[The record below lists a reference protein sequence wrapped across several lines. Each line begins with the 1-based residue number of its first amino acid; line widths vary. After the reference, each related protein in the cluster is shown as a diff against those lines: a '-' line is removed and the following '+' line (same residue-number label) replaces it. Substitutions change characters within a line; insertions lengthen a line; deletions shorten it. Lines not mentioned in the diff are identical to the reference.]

1 MCEGIEAELQGIAL
15 GDERLN
21 KRSVQVLKTLAS
33 DPQASINAACDG
45 WGDTLAAYRLFNN
58 PSLSPEKVLAPHFE
72 ATRQRMEA
80 HPVVLIIQDTTELD
94 FSNHPPQG
102 ARCLDTVDRIGFY
115 DHTYL
120 AATPE
125 GLALGVIGGEQFDRS
140 PESLGK
146 ARERRSLPITEKES
160 FRWLTGYR
168 YAAQLACELPAQRI
182 ISVADC
188 EADIYDIYQE
198 AQDQALT
205 THFIIRAKENRCTS
219 QLHPEAGP
227 KTYYK
232 MLDLVKASP
241 VRTTR
246 TLELQQTPKR
256 AARQAQLEIR
266 ALRVTMQPPK
276 HRLQSPSLSPITF
289 HLVLAEEVNA
299 PPEAKAVRWVLV
311 TTLPIDTE
319 EQILQALD
327 YYAARWTI
335 EVYYRVL
342 KTGCRV
348 EQIQLETLERVK
360 NCLAFYKIIAWR
372 VLYLTHLNREC
383 PEVPCSAFFTDDEWQ
398 PTWRIVKKEPP
409 PKKAPTLSQ
418 FMALVARLGGYN
430 GRATEPPPG
439 TQVIWTGLRRVL
451 DFSLAWAAFGKNK
464 DELVYK

>member
-33 DPQASINAACDG
+33 DPQASINAACEG

-72 ATRQRMEA
+72 ATRKRMES

-94 FSNHPPQG
+94 FSNHPPRG
-102 ARCLDTVDRIGFY
+102 GRCLDTVERIGFY

-120 AATPE
+120 AVTPE

-146 ARERRSLPITEKES
+146 SRQRRSLPIAAKES

-182 ISVADC
+182 ISVADS
-188 EADIYDIYQE
+188 EADIYDVYLE
-198 AQDQALT
+198 AQNQALT
-205 THFIIRAKENRCTS
+205 THFIIRAKENRCTP
-219 QLHPEAGP
+219 QPHPEAGP
-227 KTYYK
+227 LTNYK
-232 MLDLVKASP
+232 MLDLVNASP
-241 VRTTR
+241 VRATR
-246 TLELQQTPKR
+246 TLELKQTPKR
-256 AARQAQLEIR
+256 AARQAPLEIR
-266 ALRVTMQPPK
+266 ALRVTMQSPRDRRDSSLPP
-276 HRLQSPSLSPITF
+276 LTF
-289 HLVLAEEVNA
+289 NIVLAEEVQG
-299 PPEAKAVRWVLV
+299 PSDGTAVRWVLV

-360 NCLAFYKIIAWR
+360 NCLAFYKIIAWS
-372 VLYLTHLNREC
+372 VLYLTHLSREC
-383 PEVPCSAFFTDDEWQ
+383 SEIPCSAFFTDDEWQ

-409 PKKAPTLSQ
+409 PKKTPSLSQ

-439 TQVIWTGLRRVL
+439 TQVIWTGLRRIL
-451 DFSLAWAAFGKNK
+451 DFSLAWAAFGKNN